1 MNRTITYQIEKEYKD
16 VRTLLKEK
24 RYPKA
29 VRSQL
34 KQNPNHVKK
43 NGESIPLYQSLQVG
57 DELEIVIKETQT
69 PSINL
74 KPLSVPIDVVYED
87 EDILVVNKPSGMS
100 IHPSPKHYEDSLAN
114 AILFYLQSKGEE
126 IVFRCVNRLDK
137 ETSGLTIVAKNMLSG
152 AVLSEEVKNRE
163 IKREY
168 RALVCGEM
176 EVDEKWHSVDAPIGR
191 VEGSAIL
198 RCVSEEGKPACTHYQ
213 VLDAKEGYSLLKLK
227 LDTGRTH
234 QIRIHMGYIGHPLPG
249 DYLYHP
255 VYEKINR
262 VPLHSYSLEF
272 LHPITFESMK
282 FVADLPK
289 DMKLFSPKSSAGTA
303 G

>member
-1 MNRTITYQIEKEYKD
+1 MDRVIQYTIDKDYKD
-16 VRTLLKEK
+16 IRSFLKEK

-29 VRSQL
+29 VRLQL
-34 KQNPNHVKK
+34 KQNPFQVLL
-43 NGESIPLYQSLQVG
+43 NGKETPLYRPLTQG
-57 DELEIVIKETQT
+57 DVLEIRVVETQT
-69 PSINL
+69 PSMNL
-74 KPLSVPIDVVYED
+74 RPLDVPIDVVYED
-87 EDILVVNKPSGMS
+87 DDILVVNKPAGMS

-114 AILFYLQSKGEE
+114 AILFYLKSKGEE

-198 RCVSEEGKPACTHYQ
+198 RCVTDNGKPAVTHYQ
-213 VLDAKEGYSLLKLK
+213 VLKAMDGYSLLKLK
-227 LDTGRTH
+227 LETGRTH
-234 QIRIHMGYIGHPLPG
+234 QIRIHMGHIGHPLPG
-249 DYLYHP
+249 DYLYYP
-255 VYEKINR
+255 AYEKVNR

-289 DMKLFSPKSSAGTA
+289 DMLF
-303 G
+303 